1 MDLPILYLSR
11 YIVRT
16 KSEYY
21 RLLQAVREQDSW
33 QDWLTYIVKGIEI
46 TARETIEF
54 VEQIRVLIM
63 DVKQR
68 MRRELPKIY
77 SQDLLNNLF
86 FHPYTKV
93 QFLVDQLNI
102 TRITATKYLNMLTER
117 GFVTKHKVGRTN
129 YFINEPLVK
138 LIARQEDV
146 RFPDVSAGNELAS

>member
-16 KSEYY
+16 KNEYY

-46 TARETIEF
+46 TARETIKF

-63 DVKQR
+63 DAKQR
-68 MRRELPKIY
+68 MRGELPKIY
-77 SQDLLNNLF
+77 SQELLNNLF

-102 TRITATKYLNMLTER
+102 TRITATKYLNMLTEH

-146 RFPDVSAGNELAS
+146 RLPDVSA